1 MTAEHVAAIWR
12 EIAQTV
18 RDPAVNRAIG
28 ELGIIRAVELID
40 GQLRVRLR
48 PCTPECWPLAM
59 AGIVRSIRRYAEARG
74 WRAEVQVEP
83 AMLISPE
90 SMDAVIQD
98 VERHPERLREFW
110 ERSYTVSLAHLV
122 ALLQLAG
129 LDEPRLASLTV
140 AEVEQ
145 LIPESGRDVLETW
158 RTWRRHLG
166 LPESGLFLLAVDG
179 RPIAD
184 LEVWAR
190 RARLAQVTQR
200 TYAAICRDTA
210 DAYHGSEGGVPT
222 GTAPAVGP

>member
-28 ELGIIRAVELID
+28 ELGIIRAVELSD

-74 WRAEVQVEP
+74 WRAEVHVEP

-90 SMDAVIQD
+90 SLDAVIHD

-110 ERSYTVSLAHLV
+110 ERSYTASLAHLV

-145 LIPESGRDVLETW
+145 LVPESGREALEAW

-166 LPESGLFLLAVDG
+166 LPDGGLFLLAADG

-184 LEVWAR
+184 LGAWAR

-210 DAYHGSEGGVPT
+210 DAYHSSEGGIPT
-222 GTAPAVGP
+222 STERATEP